1 MSARSRRSVLAAATA
16 FSLLAAMAPAPLR
29 AADEVLN
36 VLTWCDHEDPELLG
50 PFEQANKVRIH
61 FKDIDG
67 TEAVR
72 GILRQA
78 QAGDWDVVIMEET
91 AAPQLAAAGLL
102 APLDPA
108 DFPATDIP
116 PAIASPAS
124 GSYQG
129 QLYSVPE
136 KYGFHA
142 VAFNQTRVSAAD
154 MDDINAPWQPRYN
167 GRIAI
172 YDSYLPILSYVA
184 LALGLDPAHLTE
196 ADLPALHDRLAAL
209 RASATLVG
217 DTASVQQAL
226 ADGQVDIVV
235 GGGGWTTAGVDE
247 GGTVTTADAD
257 AHAPPPRPDL
267 TFTVPRQG
275 GIRWQHGISI
285 VEASQRKALALAFAR
300 YLRTPEAQARLAT
313 SSCYWGMP
321 ANTRAPLDDATRTA
335 LHWAQQPAYIAAS
348 HAFPIVNDAMDAKL
362 RALWADV
369 MKNAADANP
378 PTPATMATPQPAGDA
393 ATAEAPASQP

>member
-1 MSARSRRSVLAAATA
+1 MPARSRRSALAAATA
-16 FSLLAAMAPAPLR
+16 FSLLAAMAPAPLW

-50 PFEQANKVRIH
+50 PFEQANRVRIH

-78 QAGDWDVVIMEET
+78 QPGDWDVVIMEET
-91 AAPQLAAAGLL
+91 AAAQLAAAGLL

-108 DFPATDIP
+108 DFPNTDIP
-116 PAIASPAS
+116 PAIANPAS

-142 VAFNQTRVSAAD
+142 VAFNQARVPAAE
-154 MDDINAPWQPRYN
+154 MDDINAPWQPSHN
-167 GRIAI
+167 GHIAI
-172 YDSYLPILSYVA
+172 YDSYLLILSYVA

-196 ADLPALHDRLAAL
+196 ADLPALHDKLAAL
-209 RASATLVG
+209 RANATLVG

-247 GGTVTTADAD
+247 GGTVTTADA
-257 AHAPPPRPDL
+257 HAPQPRPDL
-267 TFTVPRQG
+267 TFTLPRQG

-285 VEASQRKALALAFAR
+285 VEASQRKALALAFAK
-300 YLRTPEAQARLAT
+300 YLRTPAAQARLAT

-321 ANTRAPLDDATRTA
+321 ANTRAPLDDTTRAA

-348 HAFPIVNDAMDAKL
+348 HTFPIVDDAMDAKL

-369 MKNAADANP
+369 MKDTATASP
-378 PTPATMATPQPAGDA
+378 PTPASMATPRPAGDA
-393 ATAEAPASQP
+393 ATTDAPSSQP

>member
-1 MSARSRRSVLAAATA
+1 MPACSRRSALAAATA
-16 FSLLAAMAPAPLR
+16 FSLLAVMAPAPLR

-50 PFEQANKVRIH
+50 PFEQANRVHIH

-67 TEAVR
+67 TEAAR
-72 GILRQA
+72 AILRQA
-78 QAGDWDVVIMEET
+78 KAGDWDVVIMEET

-108 DFPATDIP
+108 DFPNTDIP
-116 PAIASPAS
+116 PAIASPAG

-142 VAFNQTRVSAAD
+142 VAFNQARVSAAD

-184 LALGLDPAHLTE
+184 LALGLDPAHLTT

-209 RASATLVG
+209 RANASLVG
-217 DTASVQQAL
+217 DIATVQQAL

-247 GGTVTTADAD
+247 GGTVTTADT
-257 AHAPPPRPDL
+257 HAPQPRADL
-267 TFTVPRQG
+267 TFTLPRQG

-285 VEASQRKALALAFAR
+285 VESSQRKALALAFAR

-321 ANTRAPLDDATRTA
+321 ANTRAPLDDTTRTA

-348 HAFPIVNDAMDAKL
+348 HPYPVVDDAMDAKL

-369 MKNAADANP
+369 MKDAPAATP
-378 PTPATMATPQPAGDA
+378 PTPPTMAAPQPAGDA
-393 ATAEAPASQP
+393 TGAAGPSAQP